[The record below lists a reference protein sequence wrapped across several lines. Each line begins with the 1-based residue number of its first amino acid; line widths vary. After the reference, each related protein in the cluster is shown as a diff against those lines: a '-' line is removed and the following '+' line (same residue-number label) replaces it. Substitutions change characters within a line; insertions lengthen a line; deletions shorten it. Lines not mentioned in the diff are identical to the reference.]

1 MALLRPVDERSPSP
15 LTGRSIS
22 CGPEIGE
29 EKRKKSVFSF
39 DLKAATDSLPAVLS
53 KELRGVLFRVR
64 VHLVCDDH
72 GTVLCSGRN

>member
-29 EKRKKSVFSF
+29 EKTLSFSSS
-39 DLKAATDSLPAVLS
+39 LSIAATDSLPAVLS

>member
-29 EKRKKSVFSF
+29 EKTLSSS
-39 DLKAATDSLPAVLS
+39 LSIAATYSLPAVLS